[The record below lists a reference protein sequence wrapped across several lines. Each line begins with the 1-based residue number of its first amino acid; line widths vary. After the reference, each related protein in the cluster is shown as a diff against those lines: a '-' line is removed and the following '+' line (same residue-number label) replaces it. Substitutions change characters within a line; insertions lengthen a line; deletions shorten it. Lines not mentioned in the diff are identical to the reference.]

1 MASSLGEALSDLWM
15 VEDELDRSEIIINA
29 IKTGKDSE
37 KSRKEVLD
45 FYRKKAE
52 KAVEDMANK
61 TQDKSWGKKLYTYAT
76 GSYNDAKRLEKEG
89 FYSLALLRYQTSYI
103 FSMLS
108 KDWAEYPDII
118 HYRDVKAENVS
129 VEDLVKAWKD
139 SVEEFEKIKV
149 VLDNKY
155 SKEGKVFLNIRF
167 LTGRGFYGSWFSVG
181 DSFLRTFIEDQRF
194 VGNQAHWE
202 INSNIAY
209 MNIGP
214 VPAALK
220 IIEEDLED
228 LSAKAN
234 T

>member
-1 MASSLGEALSDLWM
+1 M
-15 VEDELDRSEIIINA
+15 
-29 IKTGKDSE
+29 GKDSE

-61 TQDKSWGKKLYTYAT
+61 TQDKSWGKELYTYAT

-89 FYSLALLRYQTSYI
+89 FYSLALVRYQGSYI

-118 HYRDVKAENVS
+118 DYQDVKAENVS
-129 VEDLVKAWKD
+129 VEDFVKAWKD

-149 VLDNKY
+149 VLDKY
-155 SKEGKVFLNIRF
+155 SKEGKVFFNIRY
-167 LTGRGFYGSWFSVG
+167 LTDGFYKSWFRGG
-181 DSFLRTFIEDQRF
+181 DGSLRTFIERQT
-194 VGNQAHWE
+194 HWE
-202 INSNIAY
+202 INSNIGY